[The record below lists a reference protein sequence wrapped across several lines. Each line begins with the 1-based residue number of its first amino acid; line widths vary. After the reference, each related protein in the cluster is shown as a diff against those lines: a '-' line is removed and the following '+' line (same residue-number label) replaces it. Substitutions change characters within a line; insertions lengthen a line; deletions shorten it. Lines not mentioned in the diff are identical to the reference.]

1 MSNSIEKQL
10 IDLEEISYK
19 ISDLI
24 SENKY
29 IEILD
34 LDKKRNQ
41 IIEKIYKNHNNN
53 NKNISGKI
61 YNLIINNEDNIK
73 KTEQKMAQLQKN
85 KNKFFKRLKAYQ
97 N

>member
-24 SENKY
+24 NENKY

>member
-10 IDLEEISYK
+10 TDLEEISYR

-41 IIEKIYKNHNNN
+41 IIEKIYKNHG
-53 NKNISGKI
+53 NKNLSGKI
-61 YNLIINNEDNIK
+61 YNLIINNEVNIK